1 MMDFQTY
8 QSLISKLRADGIN
21 HAVHETHT
29 LDGKLLSSRE
39 CALWYNSPARGV
51 DAQIVMVLERKFEAS
66 YYITQSV
73 MASAKLVD
81 GALVLQTD
89 TDTLVIKFMRLKPYL
104 I

>member
-1 MMDFQTY
+1 MTDFQTY

-21 HAVHETHT
+21 HAVQENYT

-39 CALWYNSPARGV
+39 CSLWYKSPARGV
-51 DAQIVMVLERKFEAS
+51 DDQILMVLERKFEAS

-89 TDTLVIKFMRLKPYL
+89 TGKRVIKFMALKPYL
-104 I
+104 V

>member
-21 HAVHETHT
+21 HAVQENYTQ
-29 LDGKLLSSRE
+29 DGELLSSRE
-39 CALWYNSPARGV
+39 CSLWYNSPARGV
-51 DAQIVMVLERKFEAS
+51 DAQIIMVLERKFEAS

-73 MASAKLVD
+73 MASATLVD

-89 TDTLVIKFMRLKPYL
+89 SGKQVIKFMALKPYL
-104 I
+104 V